1 MTEKEKMLSGQLY
14 LANDSQLKAERAHN
28 QRRLRRYN
36 RLLPCQSNTRYRQI
50 KKVFSKVGPNCSVYP
65 PFYCDYGYNIQ
76 VGDNFF
82 ANRNCTILD
91 IAPVFIG
98 NNVMLGPGVVIL
110 AASHPLDYS
119 LRKIGYGLG
128 FPVTIGDNV
137 WIGAGSIINPGV
149 QIGNNTVIGLGSIV
163 TKDIPSNVIVAG
175 NPCRV
180 IRSI

>member
-14 LANDSQLKAERAHN
+14 LANDLQLRAERVHN
-28 QRRLRRYN
+28 QRLIRRYN
-36 RLLPCQSNTRYRQI
+36 KLLPHQSDTRYRQI
-50 KKVFSKVGPNCSVYP
+50 KKIFSKVGSNCSVYP

-91 IAPVFIG
+91 VAPIFIG
-98 NNVMLGPGVVIL
+98 NNVMLGPGVMII
-110 AASHPLDYS
+110 AALHPVDCS
-119 LRKIGYGLG
+119 LRNLGYGLG
-128 FPVTIGDNV
+128 LPVTIGDNV

-149 QIGNNTVIGLGSIV
+149 KIGDNTVIGSGSVV
-163 TKDIPSNVIVAG
+163 THDISSNVLAAG
-175 NPCRV
+175 NPCKA